1 MKPVLEA
8 TRTSVAMDRRLT
20 VLIAE
25 DEPDNREVI
34 RSIVED
40 VGGHRAL
47 LAADGEE
54 ALRLAEEELPDVV
67 LLDLVLPRLTG
78 FEVTRRLKA
87 NSRTAHIPVI
97 AITALGRW
105 QDRREAYSAGAADY
119 LEKPFDLDALLQKLR
134 ANADALR
141 PSRPPGETDG

>member
-1 MKPVLEA
+1 
-8 TRTSVAMDRRLT
+8 MDRRLT

-25 DEPDNREVI
+25 DEPDNREVM

-54 ALRLAEEELPDVV
+54 ALRLAEAELPDVV

-87 NSRTAHIPVI
+87 NARTAHIPVI
-97 AITALGRW
+97 AITALGRS
-105 QDRREAYSAGAADY
+105 QDRSEAYSAGAADY
-119 LEKPFDLDALLQKLR
+119 LEKPFDLDALLQKLQ
-134 ANADALR
+134 ANVDSQR
-141 PSRPPGETDG
+141 PGGQPGRDDG